1 MTLITAYIGFKYYHV
16 SVRDQEKLEVTS
28 KGTPGSPPRSPPP
41 LGNLTMTVFCFFIH
55 F

>member
-28 KGTPGSPPRSPPP
+28 KGTPGSPPRSPPT